1 LPRGLDAQAGT
12 NTVNLG
18 KEVSM
23 GMLAERVDHVI
34 GVDTHRDSHSA
45 AVCNPSGAV
54 TAEVTLAADAFGYK
68 RLLRFA
74 REQASGRRV
83 WAIES
88 TGSFGAGLASFLLEQ
103 GEWVVEIDRPARPA
117 RRNGAK
123 SDALDAARAAREA
136 LSRKHLAQPRRRGSR
151 EAIRVLLAT
160 REGAVVARTKAI
172 AQLKALIVNAPEQ
185 LRHHFRPL
193 TTDQQLARCARLR
206 TSPTQS
212 VEHRATIIAIRSAAR
227 RALQLEAEAA
237 DLESELELLVRELAP
252 RLLTEP
258 GVGVISAAQLLS
270 AWSHHGRFRS
280 EAAFAS
286 LAGAAPIPASSGQVV
301 RHRLNRGGDRQLNRA
316 LHTIALS
323 RLAHHTETKC
333 YAARR
338 TAEGKTPR
346 EIKRCLKRHLARR
359 LFRLLEAG
367 PTLSR
372 GPDQDNQPPATTA
385 RRPAE
390 RLPRARSRRPPRETR
405 PNSANSE
412 T

>member
-1 LPRGLDAQAGT
+1 LPRGLHAQAGA
-12 NTVNLG
+12 NTVNLA

-45 AVCNPSGAV
+45 AICNPSGAV
-54 TAEVTLAADAFGYK
+54 TAETTVAADALGYR

-74 REQASGRRV
+74 REQAPARRV

-88 TGSFGAGLASFLLEQ
+88 TGSFGAGLTSFLLEQ
-103 GEWVVEIDRPARPA
+103 GEWVVEVDRPARPA

-136 LSRKHLAQPRRRGSR
+136 LSRERLAQPRRRGPR

-185 LRHHFRPL
+185 LRHHFRSL
-193 TTDQQLARCARLR
+193 TTDEQLVRCARLR

-212 VEHRATIIAIRSAAR
+212 VEHRSTIIALRSTAR
-227 RALQLEAEAA
+227 RALALEAEAA
-237 DLESELELLVRELAP
+237 DLETQLELLVRELAP
-252 RLLTEP
+252 ALLAEP
-258 GVGVISAAQLLS
+258 GIGVISATQLLS

-286 LAGAAPIPASSGQVV
+286 LAGAAPIPASSGQVI

-316 LHTIALS
+316 LHTIVLS
-323 RLAHHTETKC
+323 RLAHHAETKR

-338 TAEGKTPR
+338 AAEGKTPR

-359 LFRLLEAG
+359 LFRLLEASAPAPEQPAG
-367 PTLSR
+367 PRRRHRPRTI
-372 GPDQDNQPPATTA
+372 GPC
-385 RRPAE
+385 
-390 RLPRARSRRPPRETR
+390 S
-405 PNSANSE
+405 
-412 T
+412 